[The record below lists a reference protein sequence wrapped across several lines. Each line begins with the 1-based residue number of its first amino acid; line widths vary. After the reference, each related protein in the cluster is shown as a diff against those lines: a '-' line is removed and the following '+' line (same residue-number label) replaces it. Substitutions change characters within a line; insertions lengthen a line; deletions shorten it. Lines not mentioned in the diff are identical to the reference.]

1 MLLPAQCA
9 RSTLPSQHKNLTAWN
24 SSTHCFVA
32 EARPQIRVALLS
44 ENAQQCMNPT
54 TAVQGKRLPLCVG
67 QPLRHCAPS
76 VQAPTAS
83 SAGRWPPILFVHL
96 GELLSVESLA
106 HYGIRIRKLSPV
118 QRQRAV
124 LQSTSLSNSCTVLH
138 QVLPGRITSHS
149 PSVAAPQVTA
159 SMFVNPAME
168 HMPWQLQGM
177 AHAHIHTCT
186 CLILLDVF
194 V

>member
-1 MLLPAQCA
+1 MAESTMLLPAQCA

-83 SAGRWPPILFVHL
+83 SAGRWPDPLYIW
-96 GELLSVESLA
+96 GNCSV
-106 HYGIRIRKLSPV
+106 LSPLHIMGSGSGNCPLYNANELYCS
-118 QRQRAV
+118 QRHYQIHV
-124 LQSTSLSNSCTVLH
+124 LYFIKCCQAGSQAIH
-138 QVLPGRITSHS
+138 QVLRRRRSQP
-149 PSVAAPQVTA
+149 P
-159 SMFVNPAME
+159 
-168 HMPWQLQGM
+168 
-177 AHAHIHTCT
+177 
-186 CLILLDVF
+186 CL
-194 V
+194 